1 MGKQESS
8 NQSGSDTTSLVVVIL
23 NSVNREHGLMCKC
36 GMCCVDQLQ
45 QLSSQPNGQTRIDA
59 ERKLQKQKQDLDQQL
74 SQKAQQLLQLRLVR
88 CVTVLYVIVLL
99 SFVMLCCLT
108 ISCG

>member
-1 MGKQESS
+1 
-8 NQSGSDTTSLVVVIL
+8 
-23 NSVNREHGLMCKC
+23 
-36 GMCCVDQLQ
+36 MCCADQLQ

-88 CVTVLYVIVLL
+88 CVTVLYVVVLFHL
-99 SFVMLCCLT
+99 LYYNAASPSFVDEY
-108 ISCG
+108 